1 MNSTAVL
8 VFASLEH
15 SERKFPHLASRTGR
29 RVFAALTLRVTDL
42 GRQVFG
48 SDVFLSVPT
57 NEFPEFQAAS
67 AHLLPQNGAN
77 FSERLTGSIKQV
89 FQLGYE
95 HVLVLG
101 NDSPQLDL
109 EVLRQS
115 QEAFQAA
122 SFLLGPD
129 HRGGVYLLGVSR
141 HNFHLLSKI
150 AWNKNS
156 DFAQLLVECEQQHE
170 TVAILDSRSDL
181 DSLADLEQILRDSLH
196 RVGKKIR
203 LMLCRLLSQP
213 SAQLVSA
220 TGFDVI
226 PSVLR
231 NIRIANQLPPPLSS
245 IHPI

>member
-1 MNSTAVL
+1 MSSTAVL

-15 SERKFPHLASRTGR
+15 SARKFPHLASRTGR
-29 RVFAALTLRVTDL
+29 RVFAALTLRVTNL
-42 GRQVFG
+42 ARQVFG
-48 SDVFLSVPT
+48 SDVFLSVPA
-57 NEFPEFQAAS
+57 NEFREFQAAS
-67 AHLLPQNGAN
+67 AHLLPQNGAD
-77 FSERLTGSIKQV
+77 FSERLSGSIEQV

-109 EVLRQS
+109 EVLQQS

-141 HNFHLLSKI
+141 HNFHLLSRI
-150 AWNKNS
+150 AWNKSS

-170 TVAILDSRSDL
+170 TVAILDIRSDL
-181 DSLADLEQILRDSLH
+181 DSLADLEQILRDSRR
-196 RVGKKIR
+196 RVGNAIR
-203 LMLCRLLSQP
+203 LVLCRLLSQP
-213 SAQLVSA
+213 LPQPISTS
-220 TGFDVI
+220 GFNGI

-231 NIRIANQLPPPLSS
+231 NICIANQLPPPLSS